1 MDMPIRKVHLNAAEN
16 ANYLAAAKELQI
28 GGLDLDIPMEWSQQ
42 SRLLDI
48 EVAPGPASMAVDL
61 ANAGVGYAICIRLI
75 ARQPRLILPH
85 YEITT
90 EWDQQISI
98 LDFDER
104 RICKLGSLTYSRDQV
119 LNHEL
124 INSVRFHYSG
134 QMIEGMILAMG
145 LRPIPVAYRTG
156 AKVPFKLAFGDSLGR
171 EINVEAELYYER
183 TTKRKNTTIRRGAG
197 LYEPLTPREG
207 AAPSARRED
216 LRLGDGQ
223 HLETNNP
230 QKLE

>member
-1 MDMPIRKVHLNAAEN
+1 MRRRRKSAQSLTMSKRPSLRFGIGLRQE
-16 ANYLAAAKELQI
+16 ELK
-28 GGLDLDIPMEWSQQ
+28 EWSQQ

-61 ANAGVGYAICIRLI
+61 GNTGVGYAICTRLV

-90 EWDQQISI
+90 EWDHQISI
-98 LDFDER
+98 LNFDER
-104 RICKLGSLTYSRDQV
+104 RICRLGSLTYSRDQV

-124 INSVRFHYSG
+124 INSLRFHYSG
-134 QMIEGMILAMG
+134 QVIEGTILAMG

-156 AKVPFKLAFGDSLGR
+156 AQISLQLTFGDSLGH

-183 TTKRKNTTIRRGAG
+183 TAKRKSTALRRGAG
-197 LYEPLTPREG
+197 LYEPLTPRETT
-207 AAPSARRED
+207 AAFARED
-216 LRLGDGQ
+216 MRLGRRQ
-223 HLETNNP
+223 YLETENP
-230 QKLE
+230 QKPE